1 MANIKSAK
9 KQMRQN
15 EKRRLRNRMVRSK
28 TRTYVRK
35 ANEAIL
41 EGDQAAA
48 VDSVQ
53 AAMSQLDRAAQ
64 KGVLHRKNAD
74 RRKSRLAKR
83 LQSLNQT
90 A

>member
-1 MANIKSAK
+1 LANIKSAK

>member
-48 VDSVQ
+48 VASVQ
-53 AAMSQLDRAAQ
+53 SAMSQLDRAAQ

>member
-15 EKRRLRNRMVRSK
+15 EKRRVRNRMVRSK
-28 TRTYVRK
+28 ARTYVRK

-48 VDSVQ
+48 VASVQ
-53 AAMSQLDRAAQ
+53 AAMSQLDKAAQ

-74 RRKSRLAKR
+74 RRKSRLAKK
-83 LQSLNQT
+83 LQALAQS